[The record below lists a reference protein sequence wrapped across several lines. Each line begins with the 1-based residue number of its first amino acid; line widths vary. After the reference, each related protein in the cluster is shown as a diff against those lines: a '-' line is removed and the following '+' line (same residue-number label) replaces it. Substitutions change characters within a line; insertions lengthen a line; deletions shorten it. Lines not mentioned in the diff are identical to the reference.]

1 MLLIVAPQNGFLEK
15 CNSAVLKSI
24 VEAADLMDEVY
35 ILKWQNPP
43 DWAFEKA
50 FEEVRLDYDRAVYPE
65 LAQMGLPILPMHSC
79 NDLPD
84 SIRDKVKSA
93 KEVFII
99 GANVHDWLQQVAAE
113 VWSHRVKPQF
123 FYDAWFT
130 PGKGTHATAI
140 ANLTRQFGAKVFH
153 SWELYSI
160 PLKAKKEEV
169 ERALAKALTDDHHM
183 TAPHSEPGSEVH
195 HA

>member
-15 CNSAVLKSI
+15 CNSGVLKSI
-24 VEAADLMDEVY
+24 VEAADLMEDVY

-50 FEEVRLDYDRAVYPE
+50 FEEVRLDYDRAIYPE
-65 LAQMGLPILPMHSC
+65 LEQMGLPTIPMHAAD
-79 NDLPD
+79 DLPQV
-84 SIRDKVKSA
+84 IRDKVKTA
-93 KEVFII
+93 KEVFVI
-99 GANVHDWLQQVAAE
+99 GANVHDWLQGVAAE
-113 VWSHRVKPQF
+113 VWSQRVKPQF

-153 SWELYSI
+153 SWELYGA
-160 PLKAKKEEV
+160 PLRAKKE
-169 ERALAKALTDDHHM
+169 AAAKAAAEAATFNPESD
-183 TAPHSEPGSEVH
+183 PEVH

>member
-24 VEAADLMDEVY
+24 VEAADLMEDVY

-65 LAQMGLPILPMHSC
+65 LEHLGLPVIPMHAPD
-79 NDLPD
+79 DLPQSIHDKIKD
-84 SIRDKVKSA
+84 SMKA
-93 KEVFII
+93 GKEIFII
-99 GANVHDWLQQVAAE
+99 GANVHDWLQGVAAE
-113 VWSHRVKPQF
+113 VWSHRTKPQF

-153 SWELYSI
+153 SWDLYAA
-160 PLKAKKEEV
+160 PLRRKKEE
-169 ERALAKALTDDHHM
+169 AAKALAAAM
-183 TAPHSEPGSEVH
+183 TPQDGAS
-195 HA
+195 

>member
-1 MLLIVAPQNGFLEK
+1 MWYNNPMLLIVAPQNGFLEK
-15 CNSAVLKSI
+15 CNSGVLKNI
-24 VEAADLMDEVY
+24 VEAADLMDDVY
-35 ILKWQNPP
+35 VLRWQNAP

-50 FEEVRLDYDRAVYPE
+50 FEEIRLDYDRAIYPE
-65 LAQMGLPILPMHSC
+65 LEQMGLPIIPMHTPD
-79 NDLPD
+79 DLPQI
-84 SIRDKVKSA
+84 IRDKIKTA
-93 KEVFII
+93 KDVFVI

-140 ANLTRQFGAKVFH
+140 SNLTRQFGAKVFH
-153 SWELYSI
+153 SWELYKI
-160 PLKAKKEEV
+160 PLVAKKEE
-169 ERALAKALTDDHHM
+169 RMKALLAAQAENPDPT
-183 TAPHSEPGSEVH
+183 SEIH